1 MLAMQKLKGMKI
13 MTNDKL
19 LEKLKN
25 QIEEKKRRLN
35 EMVLEE
41 INKKEILEF
50 SEELDQLILEYSR
63 LEPDKK

>member
-63 LEPDKK
+63 LESDKK

>member
-1 MLAMQKLKGMKI
+1 MLAMQKLKGMEI

-50 SEELDQLILEYSR
+50 SEELDQLILEYYR
-63 LEPDKK
+63 LESDKK

>member
-50 SEELDQLILEYSR
+50 SEELDQLILEYYR
-63 LEPDKK
+63 LESDKK

>member
-1 MLAMQKLKGMKI
+1 MLAMQKLKGMEI

-63 LEPDKK
+63 LESDKK